1 MQVVANKV
9 APALMLS
16 GRFAFSGSKML
27 WKGSESPIKHR
38 VMSTPTWPA
47 PYYQRIFKAYPVRS
61 TPCADSDRDRSSLLL
76 ADIVADD
83 TNWYSAKELLRDSVK
98 GREIVEFTEQNVKT
112 NSKDGPIK

>member
-1 MQVVANKV
+1 MQVVANKL
-9 APALMLS
+9 APKLALS

-27 WKGSESPIKHR
+27 WQGSEAPIKHR

-61 TPCADSDRDRSSLLL
+61 TLPPHSDRDRSSLLL

-83 TNWYSAKELLRDSVK
+83 TNWYSAKELLRETVK
-98 GREIVEFTEQNVKT
+98 GREIVEFT
-112 NSKDGPIK
+112 